1 MSHSSDKGE
10 TMPDKIY
17 MPSNF
22 TIYTPN
28 SPDTTPLV
36 ERFSNITF
44 IYKTP
49 IDFLSMGMGDFWP
62 MFIYALVMIAVVVK
76 FKNPLPI
83 AFASLLTSLMLLPI
97 SPDSCKYL
105 LMFVCA
111 FSLTA
116 SAYLFVKR

>member
-1 MSHSSDKGE
+1 MQQL
-10 TMPDKIY
+10 Y

-22 TIYTPN
+22 TIYTPSN
-28 SPDTTPLV
+28 PPNTSLIID
-36 ERFSNITF
+36 RFSNITF

-49 IDFLSMGMGDFWP
+49 IDFLSMGIGDFWP

-83 AFASLLTSLMLLPI
+83 AFASLLTSLMLIPI
-97 SPDSCKYL
+97 SPDACKYT

-116 SAYLFVKR
+116 SAFLFVKR